1 MTALQS
7 LATMRAGSNGT
18 KSREPASGPLPTAG
32 AGSQPRLMVRGAL
45 HAYGERTVLAGV
57 DLTIRK
63 GEIYGLIGA
72 NGAGKTTLM
81 KAICGRMPLTKGN
94 VWLDGADPVTDPQ
107 ARRRIGFVPQEIAVY
122 PHLTVRENL
131 EVFARLAGVP
141 SGSIPETVSRVI
153 SEAGLTPYAGAL
165 TRTLS
170 GGYQRRVNICASI
183 LHEPA
188 LLVLDEPTVG
198 IDIDARGAIH
208 GIITAMRDRGT
219 AILLTT
225 HDLEQAEELCD
236 RVGFLVGGSLVR
248 EGAPA
253 KLLADHYGGDGEL
266 VATLRRQPDEAERD
280 ILLSIGFMPTKSPAT
295 WFGHGPLDQLD
306 ASVLTRQ
313 LAAAGMTVAEIRI
326 RRPDLGSLFLEIIGG
341 GGRE

>member
-7 LATMRAGSNGT
+7 LATMRTT
-18 KSREPASGPLPTAG
+18 KDAPGPEQVAPLPAAHPLST
-32 AGSQPRLMVRGAL
+32 QPRLVVRSAIQ
-45 HAYGERTVLAGV
+45 AYGDRTILAGV
-57 DLTIRK
+57 DLAIRP

-81 KAICGRMPLTKGN
+81 KAICGRMPLTRGN
-94 VWLDGADPVTDPQ
+94 VWLDGTDPARDAL

-131 EVFARLAGVP
+131 EVFARLAGLP
-141 SGSIPETVSRVI
+141 ASEI
-153 SEAGLTPYAGAL
+153 SAMVDRTIADAGLTQYAGSL

-183 LHEPA
+183 LHSPA

-198 IDIDARGAIH
+198 IDIDARAAIH
-208 GIITAMRDRGT
+208 GIITSMRDRGT

-236 RVGFLVGGSLVR
+236 RVGFLVGGRLIR
-248 EGAPA
+248 EGSPA
-253 KLLADHYGGDGEL
+253 KLLADQYDGDGEL
-266 VATLRRQPDEAERD
+266 VATLRRAPDETERK
-280 ILLSIGFMPTKSPAT
+280 ILHSIGFMPTKSAST
-295 WFGHGPLDQLD
+295 WFGHGPLEQLD
-306 ASVLTRQ
+306 AAVLTRQ

-326 RRPDLGSLFLEIIGG
+326 RRPDLASLFLEIVGG
-341 GGRE
+341 SNAS